1 MNNWI
6 LKYFLWLMYK
16 MNNWIYHLKDYANEN
31 NISYAEAV
39 KDPKCRKQYYDNL
52 GKKQPIKVKKIMKV
66 IKVIEGVE
74 PAEPVIKKV
83 KKVKTEI
90 EVDLKK
96 VKKVKP
102 KMIIK
107 KNANPA
113 ELFI

>member
-1 MNNWI
+1 M
-6 LKYFLWLMYK
+6 LM
-16 MNNWIYHLKDYANEN
+16 L
-31 NISYAEAV
+31 

-52 GKKQPIKVKKIMKV
+52 GKKQPAKVKKIMKV
-66 IKVIEGVE
+66 VKVIEGVE

-96 VKKVKP
+96 VKKVRP
-102 KMIIK
+102 KVLLK
-107 KNANPA
+107 KNVKPD